1 MMTKRRLAAVQ
12 AVVILICALS
22 AAAQSPVTPE
32 PSLYREGAPHIKEQ
46 KTAPHQM
53 PDFIELAKVVSPSV
67 ANISVEGAAEAEEDD
82 DGALPFPFKQ
92 PQEPPARSTGS
103 GFIISSDGLITT
115 SNHVVDK
122 AERIVVRLLDDRNE
136 YTATVIGKDP
146 KTDIA
151 LLKIDVGRP
160 LPAVFLGDSDK
171 VEVGEWVMAIGN
183 QFELGQTITVG
194 IVSAR
199 SRRVPS
205 TGGSPYDVYIQTDA
219 SINPGSSGGPLVNSK
234 GQVIGVNTAIFT
246 PSRRSMNETGF
257 NIGIGFAVPVNTVKR
272 VLPELKNKGKI
283 TRGLLGVII
292 QQVDADVAQVLGLS
306 AAEGALVADVVADSP
321 AKRAGFRRKDII
333 TKFNG
338 KKIEDYNQLPM
349 LVADTPVGT
358 TVDLEVIR
366 DGKPMN
372 LKVVIEELKDEQV
385 AKKEEF
391 TAIEE
396 IGLSLTEKGIRVHT
410 KEGVESGK
418 KVTVSRI
425 LPGSVAEKAGFM
437 MKDRLLELSGT
448 KVTSAGQVKEFFKAL
463 PKDKPILIL
472 VQRKKGTRFLTLRL
486 N

>member
-1 MMTKRRLAAVQ
+1 MIIKRQLLAAQ
-12 AVVILICALS
+12 AVLIFFSASTAVAQAQATPAPALF
-22 AAAQSPVTPE
+22 
-32 PSLYREGAPHIKEQ
+32 REGAPQMKEQ
-46 KTAPHQM
+46 KQTSHQI
-53 PDFIELAKVVSPSV
+53 PDFVELAKVVSPSV
-67 ANISVEGAAEAEEDD
+67 ANISVEGAAEAEDD
-82 DGALPFPFKQ
+82 EEGGLPFPFKQ
-92 PQEPPARSTGS
+92 PQEAPARSTGS

-292 QQVDADVAQVLGLS
+292 QQVDADVAQVLGLA
-306 AAEGALVADVVADSP
+306 AAEGALVADVVPDSP
-321 AKRAGFRRKDII
+321 AKRAGFQRKDII

-349 LVADTPVGT
+349 LVADTPVGS

-366 DGKPMN
+366 DGKKMD
-372 LKVVIEELKDEQV
+372 LKVVIEELKDEQA
-385 AKKEEF
+385 AKKEQF
-391 TAIEE
+391 TAVEE
-396 IGLSLTEKGIRVHT
+396 IGLSITEKSIRVHT
-410 KEGVESGK
+410 REGIESAK

-425 LPGSVAEKAGFM
+425 LPGSIAEKAGFM

-448 KVTSAGQVKEFFKAL
+448 KVESADQVKEFFKTL
-463 PKDKPILIL
+463 QKNKPILIL